1 MQSPHCLRVGRCAPR
16 VGCRG
21 RRQVAGVH
29 GWCSDQGA
37 PGIPPQLQAQ
47 RKEIR
52 GLVAPS
58 GPTPE
63 SPPYSSSQN
72 PDCVKPPGA
81 PPQRSRL
88 PEAVEPLSRE
98 ASLLHSVNNQLSQD
112 WELGTDLRSLT
123 YLTHE
128 AQGGS
133 QGTQQVGLNRPSDC
147 ARVWQVAPALS
158 LAHCRAQME
167 KRLADWMCQ
176 PAGRK

>member
-1 MQSPHCLRVGRCAPR
+1 MQGKE
-16 VGCRG
+16 
-21 RRQVAGVH
+21 AGGIDVH
-29 GWCSDQGA
+29 RWCSDQGA

-58 GPTPE
+58 GPTTE

-88 PEAVEPLSRE
+88 PEEWSSEQGSFTSPQCKLSALTRLGAWDRLAVP
-98 ASLLHSVNNQLSQD
+98 
-112 WELGTDLRSLT
+112 DL

-167 KRLADWMCQ
+167 KRLADWTCQ